1 MSFHY
6 CGAFLNLEKC
16 DVFHQESSFLY
27 FYDKRE
33 NIFSNNI
40 STNSS
45 TWSGRN
51 KLNDIEKIKNPY
63 FKLDNNKI
71 EMCDLESISEYFK
84 NNGFIFVPLNFYSDN
99 YHEFIAI
106 RDECFIG
113 FGNYSS
119 EEKIFYIDN
128 TNIPYKKFPNRYFD
142 ISSNLAIMNYHKSK
156 SGKNIKSAKM

>member
-33 NIFSNNI
+33 NIK
-40 STNSS
+40 TNLPDWTSKYS
-45 TWSGRN
+45 
-51 KLNDIEKIKNPY
+51 LNDNPNSIAKMKNPY

-84 NNGFIFVPLNFYSDN
+84 NNGFIFVPLNFYNDN

-113 FGNYSS
+113 FGNDSS

-142 ISSNLAIMNYHKSK
+142 ISSKLAIMNYHKSK